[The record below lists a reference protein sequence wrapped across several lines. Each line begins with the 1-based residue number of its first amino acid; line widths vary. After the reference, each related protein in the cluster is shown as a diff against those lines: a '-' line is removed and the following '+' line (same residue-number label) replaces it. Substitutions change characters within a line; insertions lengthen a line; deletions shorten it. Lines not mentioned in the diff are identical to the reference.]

1 MFRLQ
6 FICFALV
13 SAAVAFGGSNL
24 LGQPRDQARLA
35 VDVVYLKNQK
45 QIRGFVLS
53 HGADELQIA
62 VAKSWLEKDDRD
74 AYLKAVEF
82 AKQAAAKAKLTL
94 KERIQKLLNADAQ
107 AGGQPVARNGAF
119 NFFLGKE
126 LERIDAE
133 LENPQDEQYQFVIFK
148 VKPATLS
155 RVNIASDQ
163 NRKLAVWSWYEKL
176 ADIETRKPS
185 SLVDELKNKKVDP
198 TLAPPDLSD
207 RFYSTEER
215 DEQWTIRLAIV
226 SHGLDKA
233 IEFQGSGDIM
243 LLVDSKD
250 QQPDLSSL
258 MGQMMQSQMSSLLEE
273 LTGTGKK
280 STRKTLEDSDWV
292 KSATSKAEKMKAG
305 YFRATNVRT
314 DVLADSSTVEST
326 FLVQQATGKWT
337 IAWQATSV
345 QNMADQKQDAMSRIL
360 DDPQVKA
367 IQGQFE
373 TAGVGGASLD
383 KGIRAGAAT
392 MVAQKMTNSEFQE
405 FMDRY
410 LKSLSQPP
418 VLLLSKKP

>member
-1 MFRLQ
+1 MFRLK

-13 SAAVAFGGSNL
+13 SVVVACGGGNL

-94 KERIQKLLNADAQ
+94 KERLQKLLNVDAQ
-107 AGGQPVARNGAF
+107 AGGQPVARNGAYR
-119 NFFLGKE
+119 FFLGKE
-126 LERIDAE
+126 LERIDSE
-133 LENPQDEQYQFVIFK
+133 LENPQDEQYQFLILK
-148 VKPATLS
+148 VKTATFS

-207 RFYSTEER
+207 RFYPTEEG
-215 DEQWTIRLAIV
+215 DEQWTIRMALV

-233 IEFQGSGDIM
+233 IEFQGSGDVM

-258 MGQMMQSQMSSLLEE
+258 MGQMMQSQMSSLLQE

-280 STRKTLEDSDWV
+280 HSRKTLEDSDWI
-292 KSATSKAEKMKAG
+292 KSATSKVEKMKAG

-314 DVLADSSTVEST
+314 DVLADTSTVESA
-326 FLVQQATGKWT
+326 FLVQQENGKWT

-345 QNMADQKQDAMSRIL
+345 QSIADQKQDAISRIL

-367 IQGQFE
+367 IQGKLE
-373 TAGVGGASLD
+373 SGGVGGASLD

-392 MVAQKMTNSEFQE
+392 MVAQKMANSEFQE

-418 VLLLSKKP
+418 VLMPSKKP

>member
-1 MFRLQ
+1 MFRLK
-6 FICFALV
+6 IVCFALV
-13 SAAVAFGGSNL
+13 WAFVASVGSCL

-35 VDVVYLKNQK
+35 VDVVYLKNQR
-45 QIRGFVLS
+45 QLRGFVLN
-53 HGADELQIA
+53 HGIDELQIA
-62 VAKSWLEKDDRD
+62 VSKSWLEKDDRD

-82 AKQAAAKAKLTL
+82 AKQSAAIAKLTL
-94 KERIQKLLNADAQ
+94 KERLQKLLDTDAQ

-133 LENPQDEQYQFVIFK
+133 LENPEDEPYQFVILK
-148 VKPATLS
+148 IKPATLS

-163 NRKLAVWSWYEKL
+163 NRKLAVWSWHERL

-198 TLAPPDLSD
+198 TLGPPDLSD
-207 RFYSTEER
+207 RFYPTEEG
-215 DEQWTIRLAIV
+215 DEQWTVRLAIV
-226 SHGLDKA
+226 SHGLDKP
-233 IEFQGSGDIM
+233 IEFQGSGDVM

-258 MGQMMQSQMSSLLEE
+258 MGQLMQSQMNSLLEE

-280 STRKTLEDSDWV
+280 ASRKTLEESDWI
-292 KSATSKAEKMKAG
+292 KSAISKAEKRKAS

-314 DVLADSSTVEST
+314 DVLAGTSTVET
-326 FLVQQATGKWT
+326 AFLVQQSTGKWT
-337 IAWQATSV
+337 IAWRAAAV
-345 QNMADQKQDAMSRIL
+345 QNMADQKQEAIRRIL
-360 DDPQVKA
+360 DDPQVQA

-373 TAGVGGASLD
+373 TAGIDGVSLD

-392 MVAQKMTNSEFQE
+392 MVAQKLANSEFQE
-405 FMDRY
+405 YMDRY

-418 VLLLSKKP
+418 VLLPTKK

>member
-1 MFRLQ
+1 MFRLK
-6 FICFALV
+6 FLCFAIV
-13 SAAVAFGGSNL
+13 AAFVATGDSAL

-45 QIRGFVLS
+45 QVRGFVLNQ
-53 HGADELQIA
+53 GPDELQIA

-74 AYLKAVEF
+74 AYVKAVEI
-82 AKQAAAKAKLTL
+82 AKQSAAKAKLTL
-94 KERIQKLLNADAQ
+94 KERIQKLINADVQ

-126 LERIDAE
+126 QERIDAE
-133 LENPQDEQYQFVIFK
+133 LENPQDEPYQFVILK
-148 VKPATLS
+148 IKPATLS

-163 NRKLAVWSWYEKL
+163 NRKLAVWSWHERL

-185 SLVDELKNKKVDP
+185 SLLDELKNKKVDP
-198 TLAPPDLSD
+198 TRVPPDLSD
-207 RFYSTEER
+207 RFYPTEEGE
-215 DEQWTIRLAIV
+215 EQWTIRVAIV
-226 SHGLDKA
+226 SHGLDKP
-233 IEFQGSGDIM
+233 IEFQGSGDVM
-243 LLVDSKD
+243 LLVGSKD

-258 MGQMMQSQMSSLLEE
+258 MGQLMQSQMSSLLED

-280 STRKTLEDSDWV
+280 SSRKTFEDSDWI
-292 KSATSKAEKMKAG
+292 KSAISKAEKMKAS

-314 DVLADSSTVEST
+314 DALAGTSTVESA

-337 IAWQATSV
+337 IAWHTASV
-345 QNMADQKQDAMSRIL
+345 QSMAEQKQDAISRIL

-373 TAGVGGASLD
+373 TAGIGGATLD
-383 KGIRAGAAT
+383 QGIRAGAAT
-392 MVAQKMTNSEFQE
+392 MVAQKLANSEFQE
-405 FMDRY
+405 YMDRY

-418 VLLLSKKP
+418 VLLTTKKQ